1 MNFLDNETFG
11 YAICF
16 VFFAISIYM
25 IFTLI
30 NNNNNLLNDI
40 EGNVVE
46 GFTPSESDEKAEKIS
61 NDTAKIIDKLHIDK
75 YRTNYEDIINNMKTW
90 SDTMLLQ
97 SIVSNGIDTNSTLTP
112 DNLKKISYINQLE
125 SFKKSCDLALSVL
138 DDN

>member
-1 MNFLDNETFG
+1 MTKS
-11 YAICF
+11 F

-46 GFTPSESDEKAEKIS
+46 GFTPSETDEKAEKIS

-75 YRTNYEDIINNMKTW
+75 YRTNYEDIINNMKIW